1 MKLIKNSLVEIIL
14 GLLLI
19 FIFVSKSLFN
29 LCFLFLTILAIYSY
43 KKNKVIYKEKV
54 FFFFLILI
62 PLGMVINLY
71 DVGLNGVINFL
82 SNERSLLYILLFM
95 LLNLDIHQYNKIKN
109 FILYGGAFGALYSS
123 ISYFTPEI
131 LNIKTLYSEY
141 QNTNKMASFQ
151 NGIRWARLL
160 QILVPFSYIN
170 LEWFKNKFLK
180 LSFVLLSFWFIW
192 NIVIN
197 GQRAA
202 ILSAMISMTIF
213 FTMYVFSLKKD
224 RLHYIVTIIILTI
237 ALGISLSNQN
247 KMIKE
252 RVVSIFDINS
262 NISNKVRIGYW
273 KIGTD
278 ILRENNYM
286 GVGSGNIPEEFDEF
300 ISRQSKS
307 YRNKYYKYH
316 EGTAFENS
324 YINLAV
330 ENGIIYLMCFL
341 IVHIFILS
349 KIFKAYLKEND
360 KDIKIKLMII
370 FSLILGDRIYIF
382 FYPGTD
388 AYVEFLMIFLMFYGV
403 KLTEKYRVPEKGI

>member
-1 MKLIKNSLVEIIL
+1 MKLIKNSLLEFVL

-19 FIFVSKSLFN
+19 LVFVSKSLFN
-29 LCFLFLTILAIYSY
+29 GLFFLLIIIAIYKY
-43 KKNKVIYKEKV
+43 KNDKKIYKERI
-54 FFFFLILI
+54 FLLYLAII
-62 PLGMVINLY
+62 PLGIIINFY
-71 DVGLNGVINFL
+71 DAGLDGIVNFL
-82 SNERSLLYILLFM
+82 SNERSLFYVLLFM
-95 LLNLDIHQYNKIKN
+95 FLNLDTNQYHKTKN
-109 FILYGGAFGALYSS
+109 FILYGGGLGALYSS
-123 ISYFTPEI
+123 VSYFTPEI
-131 LNIKTLYSEY
+131 WNVKTLYSEY

-170 LEWFKNKFLK
+170 LEWFKNKVLK

-224 RLHYIVTIIILTI
+224 RLHYIVTIIVLTI

-252 RVVSIFDINS
+252 RVVSIFDINT

-273 KIGTD
+273 KIGID
-278 ILRENNYM
+278 ILKENNYM
-286 GVGSGNIPEEFDEF
+286 GVGSGNIPESFAEF
-300 ISRQSKS
+300 IDKQPKS
-307 YRNKYYKYH
+307 YRKKYYKYH

-330 ENGIIYLMCFL
+330 ENGIIYVIYFL
-341 IVHIFILS
+341 IVHILILF
-349 KIFKAYLKEND
+349 KIFRAYLDEKN

-388 AYVEFLMIFLMFYGV
+388 AYVEFLMIFLMFYGI
-403 KLTEKYRVPEKGI
+403 KLTEK